1 MLVEWNIYAPLIL
14 YKEFPPLLNLSNPH
28 LQNLTASLLLHL
40 GKPPSTETP
49 YGPYPLV
56 ITPDSNPESK
66 VLVVQ
71 AFAYGKYLGHLK
83 VDFDDNGHVT
93 SWTGNPIILNK
104 SVPKDPTIL
113 QQIQQMKGEVTK
125 LSEVRTISPQCY

>member
-1 MLVEWNIYAPLIL
+1 MCSTGFIV
-14 YKEFPPLLNLSNPH
+14 
-28 LQNLTASLLLHL
+28 SLFFSFHL

-56 ITPDSNPESK
+56 IIPDSNPEAK

-83 VDFDDNGHVT
+83 VDFDDKGHVT
-93 SWTGNPIILNK
+93 TWTGNPIILNK
-104 SVPKDPTIL
+104 SVPKDPTVL
-113 QQIQQMKGEVTK
+113 QQVEQWKTEVAK
-125 LSEVRTISPQCY
+125 VSEVRTKMFIPQVSELCPLMSQSVM

>member
-1 MLVEWNIYAPLIL
+1 MI
-14 YKEFPPLLNLSNPH
+14 S
-28 LQNLTASLLLHL
+28 
-40 GKPPSTETP
+40 
-49 YGPYPLV
+49 
-56 ITPDSNPESK
+56 PDSNPESK

-113 QQIQQMKGEVTK
+113 QQVQQMKGEVTK
-125 LSEVRTISPQCY
+125 LSEVRTISLQCY